1 MFHCVVIE
9 LRYTKAGGRQMTQLI
24 AVWTVLGVVTLALAL
39 YRKILMM
46 REDPYVHLDE
56 GEQRMIPQQVATFK
70 KIDAVDR
77 WGISLTIV
85 TAVFGIALAC
95 AYLYQAAPR

>member
-1 MFHCVVIE
+1 
-9 LRYTKAGGRQMTQLI
+9 MTQLI